1 MVAYPATYLSHLARV
16 RCRVQLAI
24 HLAWVSDPEATT
36 YDDVRMLRYLLLR
49 LIAVAVALAVTA
61 WIIPDVDITG
71 GLISVLGVAVLFGIV
86 DALLGP
92 ILRILTLPL
101 NVLTLGLFTLVVNG
115 ILLAVVAGLSSHL
128 QVGGFLSTI
137 LAALVLS
144 IVAGIIDLFF
154 GRAFLRS
161 KERKH

>member
-1 MVAYPATYLSHLARV
+1 
-16 RCRVQLAI
+16 
-24 HLAWVSDPEATT
+24 
-36 YDDVRMLRYLLLR
+36 MLRYLLVR
-49 LIAVAVALAVTA
+49 LIAVAVALVVTA

-92 ILRILTLPL
+92 ILRIVTLPL

-144 IVAGIIDLFF
+144 IVAAIVDLFF
-154 GRAFLRS
+154 GRAFLRT
-161 KERKH
+161 KDRKH